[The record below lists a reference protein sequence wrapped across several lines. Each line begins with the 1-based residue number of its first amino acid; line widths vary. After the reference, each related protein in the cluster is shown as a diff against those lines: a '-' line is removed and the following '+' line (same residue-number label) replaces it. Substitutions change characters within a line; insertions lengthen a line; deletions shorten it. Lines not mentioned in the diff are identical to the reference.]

1 MYWPMLFLHDIM
13 LVFSLPTMSLEL
25 TNFPHFYLCWNESH
39 CLIFTARAFIFSHK
53 PPNIVSFVYVSTFD
67 NPNIDTIFFVLQLYE
82 SLNFRHMSKYIIVWP
97 WMTLD
102 FIHRHW
108 TWFYDIGDI
117 LSFNLSGHMM
127 TCVVSSWFYITLHFA
142 PCLSLDVLIFHIW
155 PVLEWTSLAYFYS
168 WSIHIFPKTA

>member
-1 MYWPMLFLHDIM
+1 MNLIVLFLLLEHSHFRTNHPMLYRSYMYQHLII
-13 LVFSLPTMSLEL
+13 LIL
-25 TNFPHFYLCWNESH
+25 TL
-39 CLIFTARAFIFSHK
+39 
-53 PPNIVSFVYVSTFD
+53 
-67 NPNIDTIFFVLQLYE
+67 FFVLQLYE
-82 SLNFRHMSKYIIVWP
+82 SVNFRHMSKYIIVWP

-108 TWFYDIGDI
+108 TWVYDIGDI